1 MKLNRLLVLGCILS
15 QMVTQVIAQDT
26 IEKRVEKLE
35 AIIKKQD
42 EDIKVLEKKDYF
54 DKLEFHGYFR
64 TGTDG
69 NLRDSNRRVWDSS
82 KNLIGRW
89 GNEYDTYVV
98 WSLSRKFTMD
108 NGAWSKVKIE
118 LENWNNFYNQ
128 TVGEE
133 ANQKI
138 NLADLT
144 LQMGDLSIFTGIF
157 KESVITAGKTGWNNE
172 IVDILDYYFQDIDGT
187 GVGIDKIKLS
197 DGYLN
202 LAYISAD
209 FEDKINQYY
218 TETLTPIYDL
228 GQVKTSGTIRAFKG
242 MYTQNDI
249 SLEVMYANSPDHDGM
264 KYFGVNETE
273 VYKRDAAADG
283 VYTGVY
289 YKPKNFFGLKGWGQ
303 HYLQYSNGVLAGSGL
318 GRLNTV
324 GNMLAHKSSQAY
336 QLGLGGGYNIAEK
349 VTLLSAL
356 RAAYTEKMD
365 AREYQINPNT
375 KDEWKT
381 GFADTQ
387 REIGLTLRPI
397 YTLNNFVDLWLE
409 AGIGNI
415 NYKTYNDI
423 ENDILIYKVSVGP
436 QLRYSIGYAET
447 TIRAYV
453 TYINEHRKVDYSNST
468 EKNKRND
475 LIAGFQ
481 MSAWW

>member
-1 MKLNRLLVLGCILS
+1 
-15 QMVTQVIAQDT
+15 
-26 IEKRVEKLE
+26 
-35 AIIKKQD
+35 
-42 EDIKVLEKKDYF
+42 
-54 DKLEFHGYFR
+54 
-64 TGTDG
+64 
-69 NLRDSNRRVWDSS
+69 
-82 KNLIGRW
+82 
-89 GNEYDTYVV
+89 
-98 WSLSRKFTMD
+98 
-108 NGAWSKVKIE
+108 
-118 LENWNNFYNQ
+118 
-128 TVGEE
+128 
-133 ANQKI
+133 
-138 NLADLT
+138 
-144 LQMGDLSIFTGIF
+144 
-157 KESVITAGKTGWNNE
+157 
-172 IVDILDYYFQDIDGT
+172 
-187 GVGIDKIKLS
+187 
-197 DGYLN
+197 
-202 LAYISAD
+202 
-209 FEDKINQYY
+209 
-218 TETLTPIYDL
+218 
-228 GQVKTSGTIRAFKG
+228 
-242 MYTQNDI
+242 TQNDI
-249 SLEVMYANSPDHDGM
+249 SFEMMYANSPDHDSM

-283 VYTGVY
+283 LYTGLY
-289 YKPKNFFGLKGWGQ
+289 YKPRNFFGLKGWGQ

-349 VTLLSAL
+349 VTLLSAF
-356 RAAYTEKMD
+356 RATYTEKMD
-365 AREYQINPNT
+365 AREYQINPST

-453 TYINEHRKVDYSNST
+453 TYINEHRKVDYSNSR